1 MSRRPNSGNGRAQTQ
16 RIASGA
22 RANPYSRPG
31 SASKQT
37 SQQYPPNQLSI
48 RGSSGPTWILIQNLL
63 RGTSEADIQSTFQQF
78 GKIEAVRS
86 HPSSGSD
93 QSLSFEVAFTHS
105 TSAQGAIDKLN
116 GALADGRVLNVR
128 FRDNVPNKPANA
140 SGSKTSNPVQPPR
153 APARDIAAAAAAK
166 ANHGKELFPNK
177 ATPGAKNGSNPLGS
191 RLMSATELKALSKK
205 QAQQKKKAATPEGA
219 LSAPGFNQVSP
230 SSAVALS
237 KRIGSL
243 PLALRLAETNAGST
257 ANGKKKGSSGA
268 TLSASQKKRKRAQAK
283 AANSSGMQ
291 LD

>member
-1 MSRRPNSGNGRAQTQ
+1 M
-16 RIASGA
+16 
-22 RANPYSRPG
+22 
-31 SASKQT
+31 
-37 SQQYPPNQLSI
+37 
-48 RGSSGPTWILIQNLL
+48 IQNLL

-86 HPSSGSD
+86 LRSSGSD

-116 GALADGRVLNVR
+116 GALADGRVLSVR
-128 FRDNVPNKPANA
+128 LRDNVPNKPANA
-140 SGSKTSNPVQPPR
+140 SGSKVGPVQPPR
-153 APARDIAAAAAAK
+153 APARDIAAAAGK
-166 ANHGKELFPNK
+166 ANYGKELFPEK
-177 ATPGAKNGSNPLGS
+177 AVSGAKNGSNSLSS

-205 QAQQKKKAATPEGA
+205 QAQQKKKAAAPEGA
-219 LSAPGFNQVSP
+219 LSAPGFNQISP

-243 PLALRLAETNAGST
+243 PLAARLAEANAGST
-257 ANGKKKGSSGA
+257 TNGKKKDSTGA
-268 TLSASQKKRKRAQAK
+268 SLTVSQKKRKRAIAKAK

>member
-1 MSRRPNSGNGRAQTQ
+1 MAKQRPDNASR
-16 RIASGA
+16 
-22 RANPYSRPG
+22 
-31 SASKQT
+31 QT
-37 SQQYPPNQLSI
+37 SQQFPPNQLSI
-48 RGSSGPTWILIQNLL
+48 RGSSGPTWIVINNLL

-78 GKIEAVRS
+78 GSIEAVRS
-86 HPSSGSD
+86 HRSSGSD

-116 GALADGRVLNVR
+116 GALADGRVLSVR
-128 FRDNVPNKPANA
+128 LRDSVLNKPANA
-140 SGSKTSNPVQPPR
+140 SGSKASNPIQPPR
-153 APARDIAAAAAAK
+153 APARDLAAAAAK
-166 ANHGKELFPNK
+166 QKNGKELLPEKAMVNK
-177 ATPGAKNGSNPLGS
+177 AGTKNASNPLGS

-243 PLALRLAETNAGST
+243 PLALRLAEANAGST
-257 ANGKKKGSSGA
+257 ANGKKKGTEITTGA
-268 TLSASQKKRKRAQAK
+268 SLTASQKKRKRVRAK
-283 AANSSGMQ
+283 AAAASASNSTGMQ